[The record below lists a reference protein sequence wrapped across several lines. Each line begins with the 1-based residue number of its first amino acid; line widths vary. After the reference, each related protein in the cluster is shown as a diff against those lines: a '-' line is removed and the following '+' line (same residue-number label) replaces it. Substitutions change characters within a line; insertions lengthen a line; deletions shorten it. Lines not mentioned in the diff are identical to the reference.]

1 MKETTAKKAKALP
14 TDVLDL
20 AIAQDQLNHLRY
32 AQGDPCTEQHGP
44 LWRGIDYLMNLRERR
59 VLQPVQKSTYL
70 KLCWLGALGIHRMYA
85 KQWFTAA
92 VYLATCWTG
101 ISIAMTLIDV
111 MAVLPMKADEKG
123 AIYL

>member
-1 MKETTAKKAKALP
+1 MFLERMTTAQAAEAFQKDP
-14 TDVLDL
+14 I
-20 AIAQDQLNHLRY
+20 AIIPV
-32 AQGDPCTEQHGP
+32 GSTEQHGP

-70 KLCWLGALGIHRMYA
+70 KLCWLGAFGIHRMYA